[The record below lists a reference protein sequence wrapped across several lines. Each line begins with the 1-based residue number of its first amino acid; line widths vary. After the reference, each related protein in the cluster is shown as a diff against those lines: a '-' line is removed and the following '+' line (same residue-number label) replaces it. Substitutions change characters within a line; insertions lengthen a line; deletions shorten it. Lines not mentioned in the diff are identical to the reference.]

1 MPRKDEVDK
10 AVNTINSLYSVY
22 MEQKELIDA
31 MKAKMEEQDQEI
43 EQLKTKCNN
52 QFKSIQELE
61 DSITHKNRENEAL
74 SLKLQENQQVL
85 DSLSSVASGNTLYE
99 SDVPMEDDCF
109 EMPDDKQALEEGD
122 GSPSHDLLTV
132 TNKHHCS
139 PVGFKRTA
147 SHVSSNKVC
156 WTLSVYIQ
164 TISCASHKLIFKS
177 DAYIQ
182 SVCYGKRSKYF
193 YDKNAL

>member
-1 MPRKDEVDK
+1 
-10 AVNTINSLYSVY
+10 

-43 EQLKTKCNN
+43 EQLKTKCND

-85 DSLSSVASGNTLYE
+85 DSLSSVASGNALYE
-99 SDVPMEDDCF
+99 SDPPMEDDCF
-109 EMPDDKQALEEGD
+109 EMPGDKQALHEGD

-132 TNKHHCS
+132 TNEHHCS
-139 PVGFKRTA
+139 PAGIKRTA
-147 SHVSSNKVC
+147 SDVPHISSNKVC
-156 WTLSVYIQ
+156 STLSVYK
-164 TISCASHKLIFKS
+164 SSHVLPI
-177 DAYIQ
+177 
-182 SVCYGKRSKYF
+182 
-193 YDKNAL
+193 N